1 MALPTYLEL
10 VNDVLVRMRE
20 PEVSTVNQ
28 NVLSKIVGRFINDA
42 KRQVEDSYTWNALAT
57 TITVTTTASTYNY
70 TLVNSGSRFKVSEV
84 YNNTN
89 KWNLR
94 AVSSV
99 EMNRLLFG
107 TTTTQSGAPNYY
119 NFNGIDSNG
128 DTKVDVFPVPDETY
142 SVLFYVFQPQLDLS
156 SDSSILSVPKEPVVH
171 LAFAKA
177 LVERGEDG
185 GEQSSEA
192 YSLYRQVLADAIAIE
207 SSRYP
212 EEDSWDAV

>member
-10 VNDVLVRMRE
+10 VNDVMVRMRE

-42 KRQVEDSYTWNALAT
+42 KRQVEDSYTWNTLST
-57 TITVTTTASTYNY
+57 TLTLTTTPATYNY
-70 TLVNSGSRFKVSEV
+70 VLPNTGSRFKVSEV
-84 YNNTN
+84 FDNTN
-89 KWNLR
+89 KTTLR
-94 AVSSV
+94 PISSI
-99 EMNRLLFG
+99 EMTHFLFM
-107 TTTTQSGAPNYY
+107 TTTPQTSAPNYY
-119 NFNGIDSNG
+119 NFNGADSNG
-128 DTKVDVFPVPDETY
+128 DTKVDIFPVPDAVY
-142 SVLFYVFQPQLDLS
+142 SIFFNIYQPQLDLS
-156 SDSSILSVPKEPVVH
+156 GDGAILLVPKEPVVH

-212 EEDSWDAV
+212 EEDSWVAI

>member
-10 VNDVLVRMRE
+10 VNDVMVRLRE

-28 NVLSKIVGRFINDA
+28 NVLSKIVGKFINDA
-42 KRQVEDSYTWNALAT
+42 KRQVEDSYTWNAIAS
-57 TITVTTTASTYNY
+57 TITLTTTPATYNY
-70 TLVNSGSRFKVSEV
+70 TLTGSGSRFKVTEV
-84 YNNTN
+84 FNNTN

-99 EMNRLLFG
+99 EMTHFLFM
-107 TTTTQSGAPNYY
+107 TTAPQNGAPNYY
-119 NFNGIDSNG
+119 NFNGADSNG
-128 DTKVDVFPVPDETY
+128 DTKVDIFPIPDATY
-142 SVLFYVFQPQLDLS
+142 SIVFYIFQPQLDLS
-156 SDSSILSVPKEPVVH
+156 GDSSVLSIPKEPVVH

-212 EEDSWDAV
+212 EEDSWEAV

>member
-10 VNDVLVRMRE
+10 VNDVMVRMRE

-42 KRQVEDSYTWNALAT
+42 KRQVEDSYTWNTLST
-57 TITVTTTASTYNY
+57 TLILTTTPATYNY
-70 TLVNSGSRFKVSEV
+70 VLPNTGSRFKVSEV
-84 YNNTN
+84 FDNTS
-89 KWNLR
+89 KTTLR
-94 AVSSV
+94 PISSI
-99 EMNRLLFG
+99 EMTHFLFM
-107 TTTTQSGAPNYY
+107 TATPQTSAPNYY
-119 NFNGIDSNG
+119 NFNGADSNG
-128 DTKVDVFPVPDETY
+128 DTKVDIFPVPDAAY
-142 SVLFYVFQPQLDLS
+142 SIFFNIYQPQLDLS
-156 SDSSILSVPKEPVVH
+156 TDGAILLVPKEPVVH

-207 SSRYP
+207 AGRHT
-212 EEDSWDAV
+212 EEDSWVAI

>member
-57 TITVTTTASTYNY
+57 TITVTTTTSTYNY

>member
-42 KRQVEDSYTWNALAT
+42 KRQVEDAYTWNAIAA
-57 TITVTTTASTYNY
+57 TITITTTPSTYNY
-70 TLVNSGSRFKVSEV
+70 TLTNSGSRFKVSEV
-84 YNNTN
+84 FNNTN
-89 KWNLR
+89 KVNLR
-94 AVSSV
+94 AVSSID
-99 EMNRLLFG
+99 MTHFLFL
-107 TTTTQSGAPNYY
+107 TATPQTGAPNYY
-119 NFNGIDSNG
+119 NFNGADSNG
-128 DTKVDVFPVPDETY
+128 DTKVDIFPVPDAEY
-142 SVLFYVFQPQLDLS
+142 SIFFNIFQPQLDLS
-156 SDSSILSVPKEPVVH
+156 GDGAILVIPKEPVVH

>member
-20 PEVSTVNQ
+20 PEVSAVNQ

-42 KRQVEDSYTWNALAT
+42 KRQVEDAYTWNAISA
-57 TITVTTTASTYNY
+57 TVTLTTTPATYNY
-70 TLVNSGSRFKVSEV
+70 TLANTGSRFKVSEV
-84 YNNTN
+84 FDNTN
-89 KWNLR
+89 KTTLR
-94 AVSSV
+94 SISSI
-99 EMNRLLFG
+99 EMTHLLFM
-107 TTTTQSGAPNYY
+107 TTAPQNGAPNYY
-119 NFNGIDSNG
+119 NFNGADSNG
-128 DTKVDVFPVPDETY
+128 DTKVDIFPVPDAAY
-142 SVLFYVFQPQLDLS
+142 SIFFNIFQPQLDLS
-156 SDSSILSVPKEPVVH
+156 GDGAILLVPKEPVVH

-212 EEDSWDAV
+212 EEDSWMAV

>member
-10 VNDVLVRMRE
+10 VNDVLVRLRE

-42 KRQVEDSYTWNALAT
+42 KRQVEDAYTWNAIST
-57 TITVTTTASTYNY
+57 TVTLTTTPATYNY
-70 TLVNSGSRFKVSEV
+70 TLANTGSRFKVSEV
-84 YNNTN
+84 FDNTN
-89 KWNLR
+89 KVNLR
-94 AVSSV
+94 AISSID
-99 EMNRLLFG
+99 MTHFLFL
-107 TTTTQSGAPNYY
+107 TVTPQTGAPNYY
-119 NFNGIDSNG
+119 NFNGADSNG
-128 DTKVDVFPVPDETY
+128 DTKVDIFPVPDAEY
-142 SVLFYVFQPQLDLS
+142 SIFFNIFQPQLDLS
-156 SDSSILSVPKEPVVH
+156 GDGAILVIPKEPVVH

-212 EEDSWDAV
+212 EEDSWEAV

>member
-57 TITVTTTASTYNY
+57 TITVTTTSSTYNY

>member
-10 VNDVLVRMRE
+10 VNDVMVRMRE

-28 NVLSKIVGRFINDA
+28 NVLSKIVGKFINDA
-42 KRQVEDSYTWNALAT
+42 KRQVEDSYTWNAIAT
-57 TITVTTTASTYNY
+57 TITLSTTPSTYNY
-70 TLVNSGSRFKVSEV
+70 TLTGSGSRFKVTEV

-94 AVSSV
+94 AISSV
-99 EMNRLLFG
+99 EMTRLLFG

-119 NFNGIDSNG
+119 NFNGADSNG
-128 DTKVDVFPVPDETY
+128 DTKVDIFPVPDTTY
-142 SVLFYVFQPQLDLS
+142 SVVFYIYQPQLDLS
-156 SDSSILSVPKEPVVH
+156 TDSSVLSIPKEPVVH

-212 EEDSWDAV
+212 EEDSWVAI